1 MDVKIAER
9 DKVKVADA
17 DDIFRIMRRILLREE
32 KIDQG
37 KEHFWILGLEGS
49 NRLLFI
55 ELVSIGGNTKVSV
68 NPREVFQVAVQKGAV
83 RAVLVHNHPD
93 GTLMPSDEDEK
104 LTDRLI
110 QAGRLLGIEVI
121 EHLIITTETFFSFT
135 LHGLMEKL
143 RHSTRYML
151 PYELD
156 EKIQEA
162 LRQGMERGVR
172 KGIREGDAKV
182 LKLARALIDDGADI
196 ERISAILGLSEDDI
210 RLLEVGGEV
219 D

>member
-37 KEHFWILGLEGS
+37 KEHFWILGLEGN

-93 GTLMPSDEDEK
+93 GALMPSDEDEK

-121 EHLIITTETFFSFT
+121 EHLIYQTNHRITRLIEIDYDQLSSCRDSCSGSESSTNSFSNA
-135 LHGLMEKL
+135 
-143 RHSTRYML
+143 S
-151 PYELD
+151 
-156 EKIQEA
+156 
-162 LRQGMERGVR
+162 
-172 KGIREGDAKV
+172 
-182 LKLARALIDDGADI
+182 RA
-196 ERISAILGLSEDDI
+196 
-210 RLLEVGGEV
+210 
-219 D
+219 